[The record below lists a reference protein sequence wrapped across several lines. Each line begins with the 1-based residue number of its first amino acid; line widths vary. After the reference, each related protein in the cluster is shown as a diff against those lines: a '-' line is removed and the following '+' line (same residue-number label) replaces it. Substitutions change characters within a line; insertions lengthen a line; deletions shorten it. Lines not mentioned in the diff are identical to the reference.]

1 MSRSSAQ
8 AAIAPVVL
16 LILWEAASHSGLVD
30 PRFLPPLEQVWT
42 AGRAEWASGDLA
54 AAIRASLARDIQ
66 GFIIGSTIGTVLGV
80 VIGLS
85 RTAQRL
91 LGPMLVVHRQIAL
104 FAWIPLLSAW
114 FGGGEIGKIA
124 FIAMAAFQPTVVNSW
139 RGVANIPQQYREL
152 SLAFALRPLDFLTLI
167 ALPGSLAEIFAGL
180 RAALIYA
187 WMATI
192 GAELLLDVAPGLG
205 GRMDEGQHLF
215 EMNLLVFYLIVLA
228 IVGGLFTLATGR
240 LETRLARWRAA

>member
-1 MSRSSAQ
+1 MSRSFVQ
-8 AAIAPVVL
+8 AALAPVIL

-30 PRFLPPLEQVWT
+30 PRFLPPLEQVWI

-54 AAIRASLARDIQ
+54 AAIRASLARDIL
-66 GFIIGSTIGTVLGV
+66 GFIVGSTIGTVLGV

-85 RTAQRL
+85 KTTQRL

-114 FGGGEIGKIA
+114 FGGGEVGKIA

-152 SLAFALRPLDFLTLI
+152 SMALAFRGLDFLTLI